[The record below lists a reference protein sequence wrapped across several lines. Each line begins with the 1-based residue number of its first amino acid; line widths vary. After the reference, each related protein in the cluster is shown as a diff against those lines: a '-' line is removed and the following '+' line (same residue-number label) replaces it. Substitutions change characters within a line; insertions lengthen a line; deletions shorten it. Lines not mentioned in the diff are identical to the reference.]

1 VARTRRRTAAPGDL
15 YFLPANTGEQ
25 LEHAQALHQRAQGDP
40 RARAQLMAE
49 AAEYYAAAGRHETAD
64 QLFRDAIADGG
75 DVAGSVHGFYAEFLF
90 TRGRDDEALET
101 IGQARRARPTDPD
114 VFMVIGETLD
124 AHHRHADAA
133 KWLTT
138 GLVRYYGDLA
148 AITADDLDDYDGATL
163 AAARRRARI
172 NAGLPEDHL
181 DELARQHLDEDDDQ
195 EA

>member
-1 VARTRRRTAAPGDL
+1 VARKHRRTAAPGDL
-15 YFLPANTGEQ
+15 YYLPTSPGEQ
-25 LEHAQALHQRAQGDP
+25 LAHARALHQRAQDEPGT
-40 RARAQLMAE
+40 RAQLLTE
-49 AAEYYAAAGRHETAD
+49 AAEYYTAAGEHESAD

-90 TRGRDDEALET
+90 AQGRDAEALEA
-101 IGQARRARPTDPD
+101 IDQARRARPTDPD

-124 AHHRHADAA
+124 DHHRHAEAA

-148 AITADDLDDYDGATL
+148 SISADDLDDYDGAVL
-163 AAARRRARI
+163 AAARRRART

-181 DELARQHLDEDDDQ
+181 DELARQHLDEDD
-195 EA
+195 EES